1 MSIFSKKSFKMLALL
16 IVATL
21 FVSTAF
27 MPVTTVKA
35 ATKPTSI
42 ILNYTKKQMVVGQK
56 VTLKVLAVKPA
67 KAANSVTWKSSDTSV
82 ATVSKAGVIKAK
94 KKGTA
99 TITAVSTADKS
110 VKAKCKVTVL
120 KYKVPTLTLE
130 EADGTWSCGKDLLQ
144 KMWKEM
150 YPYWAMNL
158 GLQDKISDVG
168 IIWQWD
174 KKIDNGDKVDYSAE
188 TNTVYMGPLPHHR
201 NLDPN
206 NHYDYEPLVDQMI
219 HETGH
224 MWNSQGDEIVRVD
237 FGQWAWEALS
247 IIAQIE
253 YRVGRY
259 GEVNMSGESHFDMIN
274 FAGWELVNGTLY
286 DSNKY
291 SRDSVDYT
299 AADAFYYMSCVLSA
313 KGTYNYWKKVYKARM
328 DNYKATG
335 NTQLSWDE
343 FAVMLDDAAGG
354 KAIDGMAPSK
364 WLKSKSI
371 SNIEGTPGDYMFLY
385 PDRPADMWPMYYV
398 SCFNRYKDETG
409 TIREKAY
416 TGTEVSYK
424 IEDATGKVWFKGTT
438 KTQDNGY
445 VFFDN
450 GNLDD
455 SKLKD
460 NTMLKCTA
468 TATFNGQTHTA
479 VTYQIFTRNQSKDD
493 GNSTYIMLLDKDGNI
508 RTDIKASDIKIS
520 GALTKDTK
528 SMDKGTIVL
537 LGEIGTTY
545 TIKYNGKTYKIS
557 QPECRR
563 VYPLVLE

>member
-120 KYKVPTLTLE
+120 KYKVPTLTLTE
-130 EADGTWSCGKDLLQ
+130 TNVTWISGSELL
-144 KMWKEM
+144 KKKWKEM
-150 YPYWAMNL
+150 YPYWVMNL
-158 GLQDKISDVG
+158 GLQDKLSDVG
-168 IIWQWD
+168 VIWLWD
-174 KKIDNGDKVDYSAE
+174 DNINGADKVDFSAE

-201 NLDPN
+201 NQDPN
-206 NHYDYEPLVDQMI
+206 NHYEYEPLVDQML

-224 MWNSQGDEIVRVD
+224 LWSSQGQELVRVD

-253 YRVGRY
+253 YRIGRY
-259 GEVNMSGESHFDMIN
+259 GEFNMSGEPRFDLIN

-286 DSNKY
+286 DGNKY

-299 AADAFYYMSCVLSA
+299 AANAFYYMSSVLSA
-313 KGTYNYWKKVYKARM
+313 KGTYNYWKKIYKARM

-335 NTQLSWDE
+335 NTQLGWEE
-343 FAVMLDDAAGG
+343 FAKMLDDAAAG
-354 KAIDGMAPSK
+354 KTIDGMKPSD
-364 WLKSKSI
+364 WLKSRSV
-371 SNIEGTPGDYMFLY
+371 SNIEGTPGDYIFLY
-385 PDRPADMWPMYYV
+385 PDRPAEMWPTFYV

-468 TATFNGQTHTA
+468 TATFNGQKHTA
-479 VTYQIFTRNQSKDD
+479 VTYQIFTRSTTDNDT
-493 GNSTYIMLLDKDGNI
+493 NSTYIMLLNEDGDI
-508 RTDIKASDIKIS
+508 VTDVKAADIKIS
-520 GALTKDTK
+520 GALSKDTK
-528 SMDKGTIVL
+528 SLGLGTLIL
-537 LGEIGTTY
+537 KGEIGTTY

-563 VYPLVLE
+563 VYPLVLK